1 MLYNIY
7 HFDFDTGRV
16 SLYRGPD
23 DLIVQRVELANKL
36 MQLHDANFPALL
48 LSEDPLD
55 TTPGGDD
62 IVLRTEKLAMNWSI
76 A

>member
-1 MLYNIY
+1 
-7 HFDFDTGRV
+7 
-16 SLYRGPD
+16 
-23 DLIVQRVELANKL
+23 

-62 IVLRTEKLAMNWSI
+62 IVLRTEKFAMNWSI